1 MNSEI
6 FEKIKKFYDMHLYT
20 KEQVMAFVEKK
31 AISLEE
37 YKEIVG
43 EE

>member
-1 MNSEI
+1 M
-6 FEKIKKFYDMHLYT
+6 FEKIKKFYDKKLYT
-20 KEQVMAFVEKK
+20 KEQVYNFYKK
-31 AISLEE
+31 GAITHEQ